1 VTTLPVISKSRA
13 HKLIVVGNLVSCA
26 FLAMGILGMLQTKL
40 DETQELL
47 VFTVHPL
54 TAVVWFLLGVVGV
67 AMSVEPRRAQ
77 LFLGG
82 AGVMLAL
89 WGLLCL
95 LLDGSPSDLFARD
108 PELVAL
114 LLVAGV
120 GSILVALAPPVAG
133 LDRAFG

>member
-1 VTTLPVISKSRA
+1 VTTVPVISRSRA
-13 HKLIVVGNLVSCA
+13 FKLIAVGNLVSCT

-54 TAVVWFLLGVVGV
+54 TAVIWFLIGLVGV
-67 AMSVEPRRAQ
+67 AMSIEPRRAQ

-82 AGVMLAL
+82 AGVLLTL
-89 WGLLCL
+89 WGVLCL

>member
-1 VTTLPVISKSRA
+1 MTTLPVVSRSRA
-13 HKLIVVGNLVSCA
+13 HKLIAAGNLVSCTL
-26 FLAMGILGMLQTKL
+26 LALGLVGMLQTKL
-40 DETQELL
+40 QDTQELL

-54 TAVVWFLLGVVGV
+54 TALIWFLLGLAGV
-67 AMSVEPRRAQ
+67 AMSIEPRRAQ

-82 AGVMLAL
+82 AGALLTL
-89 WGLLCL
+89 WGVLCL
-95 LLDGSPSDLFARD
+95 LLDGTPSDVFARD

>member
-1 VTTLPVISKSRA
+1 VTTIPVISRSRA
-13 HKLIVVGNLVSCA
+13 HKLIAIGNLVSCTL
-26 FLAMGILGMLQTKL
+26 LALGIVGMLQTRL
-40 DETQELL
+40 DKTQELL

-54 TAVVWFLLGVVGV
+54 TAVIWLVLGLVGV
-67 AMSVEPRRAQ
+67 AMSIEPRRARR
-77 LFLGG
+77 FLGG
-82 AGVMLAL
+82 AGVLLTA

-133 LDRAFG
+133 LDRALG